1 MVPKHHDQTF
11 IKQPNDCMKST
22 SWLAAIALIC
32 SCQSTPEPEETPSP
46 TNDTTVTATTA
57 PAAAN
62 TLTSAEQSEGWQ
74 LLFDGTSKNG
84 WHVYNNKSDG
94 AAWVVSDGTLHFDPK
109 EKKDGKTVGG
119 GDFVTANEYDNFHL
133 SLEWKVD
140 TGGNSGII
148 FYVKEDAKYENTYH
162 TGPEMQVLD
171 NERHK
176 DAQIPKH
183 RAGDLYDLVSAS
195 PETVKKA
202 GEWNKAEIIS
212 NNGSLEF
219 RLNDTKVVTATLW
232 DDNWKKMLANSKFKQ
247 WADFGTYKSGK
258 IALQDH
264 GDPVWYRNIKIRKL

>member
-1 MVPKHHDQTF
+1 
-11 IKQPNDCMKST
+11 MKST

-212 NNGSLEF
+212 NKGALEF
-219 RLNDTKVVTATLW
+219 RLNDTKVLSATLW
-232 DDNWKKMLANSKFKQ
+232 DDNWKKMLAGSKFKQ
-247 WADFGTYKSGK
+247 WPDFGTYKSGK

-264 GDPVWYRNIKIRKL
+264 GDPVWFRNIKIRKL

>member
-1 MVPKHHDQTF
+1 
-11 IKQPNDCMKST
+11 MKSL
-22 SWLAAIALIC
+22 SLVIGIALIC
-32 SCQSTPEPEETPSP
+32 SCQSTPEPEETPSSS
-46 TNDTTVTATTA
+46 NDTTVNATPA
-57 PAAAN
+57 PPADN
-62 TLTSAEQSEGWQ
+62 SLSSAEQSEGWQ
-74 LLFDGTSKNG
+74 LLFDGNSKNG
-84 WHVYNNKSDG
+84 WHIYNNKTDG
-94 AAWVVSDGTLHFDPK
+94 AAWVASEGTLHLDPK

-119 GDFVTANEYDNFHL
+119 GDIVTAEEYGNFHL

-148 FYVKEDAKYENTYH
+148 FYVKEDQKYENTYH

-176 DAQIPKH
+176 DAKIIKH
-183 RAGDLYDLVSAS
+183 RASDLYDLVTSS

-219 RLNDTKVVTATLW
+219 RLNDTKVLNTTMW
-232 DDNWKKMLANSKFKQ
+232 DDNWKKMLAGSKFKQ
-247 WADFGTYKSGK
+247 WSDFGTFKSGK

-264 GDPVWYRNIKIRKL
+264 GDPVWFRNIKIRKL